1 MADPPENVHFSAHLL
16 SLGEKKKK
24 KKKGGYYGFNTQGP
38 ETSLNDNV

>member
-24 KKKGGYYGFNTQGP
+24 KKKEVIMGSTLRVQKQ
-38 ETSLNDNV
+38 V